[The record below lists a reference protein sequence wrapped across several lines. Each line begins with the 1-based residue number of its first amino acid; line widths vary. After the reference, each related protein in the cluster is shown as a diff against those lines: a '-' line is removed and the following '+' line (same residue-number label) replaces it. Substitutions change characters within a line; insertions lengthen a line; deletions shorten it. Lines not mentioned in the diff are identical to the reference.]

1 MDKFKIL
8 TNALIF
14 SGFLFNS
21 NSESDFNFL
30 KMGDEMKFIEENLE
44 RAFSE
49 LLSQE
54 GFWQQ
59 MPQ

>member
-1 MDKFKIL
+1 
-8 TNALIF
+8 
-14 SGFLFNS
+14 
-21 NSESDFNFL
+21 
-30 KMGDEMKFIEENLE
+30 MGDEMKFIEENLE